1 MILISGLLLEILT
14 QFRSMSHFYTLWW
27 RQKSRAFLTFLG
39 GTEMNIEMN
48 QSNSHVTSKVYL
60 QQLTGKR
67 NFLKFSKLCNFHLN
81 RHKNLIFRRQFNC
94 QTCAWI
100 LIRYYLQL
108 TYLVN
113 VSQIKNK
120 CFVTLLCCVIPFEK
134 TEGLLRNH
142 VFGGI
147 VLRKKRSKQI

>member
-14 QFRSMSHFYTLWW
+14 HFRSMSHFYTLWW
-27 RQKSRAFLTFLG
+27 RQKGRAFLTFLG

-60 QQLTGKR
+60 QQLTCKR

>member
-14 QFRSMSHFYTLWW
+14 HFRSMSHFYTPWW
-27 RQKSRAFLTFLG
+27 YQKSRVFLTFLG

-48 QSNSHVTSKVYL
+48 QWNSHVIFKVYL

-67 NFLKFSKLCNFHLN
+67 NFLKFTKLCNFHLN
-81 RHKNLIFRRQFNC
+81 RHKNLVFRRQFNC

-113 VSQIKNK
+113 VSQIKK
-120 CFVTLLCCVIPFEK
+120 KMFCDTVVLCDSF
-134 TEGLLRNH
+134 
-142 VFGGI
+142 
-147 VLRKKRSKQI
+147 RKDRRIT